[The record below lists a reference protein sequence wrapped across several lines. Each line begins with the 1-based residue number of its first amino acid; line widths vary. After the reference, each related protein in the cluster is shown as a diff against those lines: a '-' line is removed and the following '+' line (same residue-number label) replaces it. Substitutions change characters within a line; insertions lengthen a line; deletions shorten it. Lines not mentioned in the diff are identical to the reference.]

1 MNWWGKIFG
10 STLGYV
16 IGGPIGGLL
25 GMALGHNVDRTLRNN
40 RVHGLTA
47 QFVTGNDVIPTA
59 NMESLAAGGGIFD
72 ETDTYDQVQVEVPD
86 RSRTRIAK
94 VDSKPVQA
102 RAQTAFFTAT
112 FSVMG
117 HVAAIDGEIN
127 DDEYRIMK
135 ALMERMSLTDEQK
148 DVAERIFGQ
157 GRLPDF
163 PLVPVIKQLKR
174 ECRNNSNLLRV
185 FLEGQLHGAY
195 ADGELNR
202 HEKDAL
208 LDISKRLGFN
218 RREFGRIDNMVRAQ
232 HNLNV
237 AGESVARSGGTQR
250 KTMSV
255 DEAYAILGLSSHIA
269 DADIQKAYRRLLS
282 QHHPDKLVAKGLPEE
297 MVRLASEKTTEIR
310 SAYEVLREYRN
321 F

>member
-1 MNWWGKIFG
+1 MNWWGKIVG
-10 STLGYV
+10 STLGYM

-25 GMALGHNVDRTLRNN
+25 GMALGHNMDRSLRNRATVFN
-40 RVHGLTA
+40 R
-47 QFVTGNDVIPTA
+47 FVTDADTMPDTDMTA
-59 NMESLAAGGGIFD
+59 MADNGIFADAEDYD
-72 ETDTYDQVQVEVPD
+72 EEDSQS
-86 RSRTRIAK
+86 RSRTKKRK
-94 VDSKPVQA
+94 TESKPVQA

-127 DDEYRIMK
+127 EDEFRIMK
-135 ALMERMSLTDEQK
+135 ALMDRMSLTPEQK
-148 DVAERIFGQ
+148 EVAERIFEQ

-163 PLVPVIKQLKR
+163 PLIPVIKQLKR

-218 RREFGRIDNMVRAQ
+218 SREFSRIDNMVRAQ
-232 HNLNV
+232 HNLSV
-237 AGESVARSGGTQR
+237 AGDGSGKMSAQR
-250 KTMSV
+250 KVMTV
-255 DEAYAILGLSSHIA
+255 DEAYGILGLTSHTN
-269 DADIQKAYRRLLS
+269 DGDIQKAYRRLLS
-282 QHHPDKLVAKGLPEE
+282 QHHPDKLVARGLPEE

-310 SAYEVLREYRN
+310 SAYEVLREHRN